1 MSEKSGRMK
10 IYRWNQGN
18 PAGRRL
24 FDRLLEKAGNEEWDD
39 EYLLLLIE
47 YQKLYPASEK
57 FEVFYA
63 KYALAQGNAA
73 LALAIAQ
80 DGERKRRVS
89 PVLWELLAECY
100 ERLGMRCES
109 ALYRAYLRVH
119 CRRPLRVSVSAGEEQ
134 RYLDLFTCA
143 ARMGPYAPYISRA
156 RFVCGRIE
164 WKQGVYAGEC
174 IPHVL
179 PEAYPYWVG
188 AYLERGELNSHGWL
202 LARSREDSEFA
213 DHYGAD
219 FTFDIWRSTVQT
231 ALEVPCAPGE
241 TYLLPVAG
249 TEPSQKIDFSV
260 GEQRFFDR
268 GGQYRYLFYRVENSV
283 KICSAQPF
291 AAACPIRLGHSPKRK
306 KLVLNILV
314 DALSWGA
321 VKEFQYADV
330 PNLMRFFSKGII
342 FNNHFSAAEYTYPSL
357 ASIETGMYLHHNQVF
372 NEMFGQ
378 EIDPSYVTISER
390 MKERGYLC
398 VNVMGEGDGIYN
410 GVTRGFD
417 RIIVD
422 ATYLPGYE
430 AVERT
435 IRHIEAFDEC
445 DQFLWMHFADPHV
458 YSAGAQAPPT
468 SVQTHL
474 PLGQRMEGS
483 ADQET
488 SVNLPSR
495 PIYIA
500 ANRDNIRH
508 ADRVLGVLFE
518 YLENHFSDDEYIV
531 HLYSDHGVPVYEAE
545 PYLTSEK
552 QAGAALMMRGG
563 DIPARGIVQELTS
576 GVDIYHIVAHN
587 VGFPV
592 GENTDGSLPA
602 ALGGKERAYVIS
614 NSIYP
619 GKRYELG
626 IRTSDYEF
634 RLASEDIVGMDGT
647 VDLADAK
654 MAVWKRTPAHENVDD
669 EEVFQYFYRIAAEF
683 TRGAIDHE
691 GHRWPEIAG

>member
-231 ALEVPCAPGE
+231 SLEVPCAPGE

-249 TEPSQKIDFSV
+249 TEPS
-260 GEQRFFDR
+260 
-268 GGQYRYLFYRVENSV
+268 
-283 KICSAQPF
+283 
-291 AAACPIRLGHSPKRK
+291 
-306 KLVLNILV
+306 
-314 DALSWGA
+314 
-321 VKEFQYADV
+321 
-330 PNLMRFFSKGII
+330 
-342 FNNHFSAAEYTYPSL
+342 
-357 ASIETGMYLHHNQVF
+357 
-372 NEMFGQ
+372 
-378 EIDPSYVTISER
+378 
-390 MKERGYLC
+390 
-398 VNVMGEGDGIYN
+398 
-410 GVTRGFD
+410 
-417 RIIVD
+417 
-422 ATYLPGYE
+422 
-430 AVERT
+430 
-435 IRHIEAFDEC
+435 
-445 DQFLWMHFADPHV
+445 
-458 YSAGAQAPPT
+458 
-468 SVQTHL
+468 
-474 PLGQRMEGS
+474 
-483 ADQET
+483 
-488 SVNLPSR
+488 
-495 PIYIA
+495 
-500 ANRDNIRH
+500 
-508 ADRVLGVLFE
+508 
-518 YLENHFSDDEYIV
+518 
-531 HLYSDHGVPVYEAE
+531 
-545 PYLTSEK
+545 
-552 QAGAALMMRGG
+552 
-563 DIPARGIVQELTS
+563 
-576 GVDIYHIVAHN
+576 
-587 VGFPV
+587 
-592 GENTDGSLPA
+592 
-602 ALGGKERAYVIS
+602 
-614 NSIYP
+614 
-619 GKRYELG
+619 
-626 IRTSDYEF
+626 
-634 RLASEDIVGMDGT
+634 
-647 VDLADAK
+647 
-654 MAVWKRTPAHENVDD
+654 
-669 EEVFQYFYRIAAEF
+669 
-683 TRGAIDHE
+683 
-691 GHRWPEIAG
+691 